1 MDFRIKKE
9 DWWYPESIAH
19 SNYANNDLAYYK
31 GVNSIYSGKFFKYR
45 ETQYSY
51 GEEICSDNN
60 LVHHPIDAS
69 KIGFTVTDDSWLFD
83 SERYWSGDY
92 VYVSGIAV
100 LNRWWWYPAMN
111 TKWRIVFS
119 IKYRDGVYSSS
130 DWANKTSNTVS
141 VAVVLNVANRFADD
155 SATPQQTITN
165 SFGKITCKTGTDGYP
180 ALYLYLQA
188 SNGRVPESVH
198 VQSIAQQLW
207 IPNELDGYVDVAG
220 LTDSGYHL
228 MSLDHA
234 PDYLK
239 AYDAFN
245 GKLKINGAVQRYA
258 RRGFA
263 PTHTLLHSVSDPG
276 YYFIDISNNKLVLQ
290 KVDKYPNPS
299 KIESETVLFDYNSEK
314 ANTQDIPLM
323 LNIQAV
329 AGGGGGGGWHYWW
342 AWFQDHWNGGGGG
355 GGGGGFSCMCWI
367 PTLKSGGDKWGLADG
382 SPHVLHISGGG
393 GAYHDSDDSLGG
405 EGGNVWIKFK
415 ASDSHQITA
424 YGGKGGDGSNGGA
437 GGTVSVTGQS
447 NDYFW
452 NTQTFNGGAGG
463 SEEGGTGG
471 NVSYNVSGYDIENSS
486 KSGTNKG
493 GYGFPNGG
501 GGGASWMYSAQYMTG
516 GAALH
521 GNGGSGVGGWG
532 AYCESETTKPSSG
545 RPGHNPIVYFYY

>member
-9 DWWYPESIAH
+9 DWRYPESIAH

-83 SERYWSGDY
+83 SDRYCSGDY

-100 LNRWWWYPAMN
+100 LNRWWWYPTMN

-130 DWANKTSNTVS
+130 DWANKTSTTVS

-165 SFGKITCKTGTDGYP
+165 NFGKITCKTGTDGYP

-198 VQSIAQQLW
+198 VESIAQQVW

-245 GKLKINGAVQRYA
+245 GKLKINGVVQRYA
-258 RRGFA
+258 QRGFA
-263 PTHTLLHSVSDPG
+263 PTHTLLHKVQDPG
-276 YYFIDISNNKLVLQ
+276 YYFIDISNDKLVLQ

-299 KIESETVLFDYNSEK
+299 KIESETILFDYNSET

-329 AGGGGGGGWHYWW
+329 AGGGGGGGWHKYFSWGNK
-342 AWFQDHWNGGGGG
+342 FNGGGGG

-382 SPHVLHISGGG
+382 SPHVLYIGSG
-393 GAYHDSDDSLGG
+393 GAYYDSDDSTGQSGG
-405 EGGNVWIKFK
+405 DVWIKFK

-424 YGGKGGDGSNGGA
+424 YGGKGGNGSDGGA
-437 GGTVSVTGQS
+437 GGTVSATGQS

-463 SEEGGTGG
+463 SEGGGTGG
-471 NVSYNVSGYDIENSS
+471 NVSYNVSGYDIANSS
-486 KSGTNKG
+486 KSGTYKG
-493 GYGFPNGG
+493 GYGFPGGG
-501 GGGASWMYSAQYMTG
+501 GGGASWWSNAWYRSDGTVWNTANR
-516 GAALH
+516 
-521 GNGGSGVGGWG
+521 GNGGHG
-532 AYCESETTKPSSG
+532 AYYEGNTYWNG
-545 RPGHNPIVYFYY
+545 RAGGHPEVFFYY